1 MEGGGGMKRNPL
13 KRKKFDKGNHD
24 PCSSTHTHTHTHT
37 QPVLSV
43 CEAAV
48 TYKLV
53 VLVAR
58 SEELVLFVGAQERV
72 VLPLLERARP
82 RCRQSS
88 QHRQNAPA
96 FAIQPCTSPC
106 EQERKKKCASVSSSS
121 WEVRL
126 QAKAKSKSNRM
137 HWHAGGCETHPSRG
151 GRAWQPAQQRR
162 TLV

>member
-1 MEGGGGMKRNPL
+1 MTPVQA
-13 KRKKFDKGNHD
+13 
-24 PCSSTHTHTHTHT
+24 HTHT

-43 CEAAV
+43 CAAAV

-82 RCRQSS
+82 RCRQPS

-96 FAIQPCTSPC
+96 FAMQPCTSPC
-106 EQERKKKCASVSSSS
+106 EQEKQKQNKKQKNKNKNKTKQKNKNKNKKTKCASVSSSS